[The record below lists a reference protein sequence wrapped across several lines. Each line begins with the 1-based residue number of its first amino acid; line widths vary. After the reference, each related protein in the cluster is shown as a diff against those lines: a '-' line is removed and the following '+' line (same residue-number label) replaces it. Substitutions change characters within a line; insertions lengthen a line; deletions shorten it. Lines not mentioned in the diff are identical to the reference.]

1 MLNFLL
7 EQQKFQVYW
16 FRRRL
21 QFGVPLQMPQ
31 MFFNLRNASRG
42 IPVTQEVKSSPCH
55 PRNSHQWH
63 KWNSHFFSR
72 YTFFAI
78 FFPVHCFHYLF
89 HYSFSRYTFFTICF
103 TILFP
108 GTLFSLFFFQ
118 VHFFHTF
125 FSLFFSLFFPG
136 TLFFTLFF
144 TFFFRAH
151 FFHTFFSLFFPDT
164 LFSDFKIVKKVYPY
178 EENALFFTSFD
189 CFPRKGTLFLLF
201 FTQILISK

>member
-1 MLNFLL
+1 M
-7 EQQKFQVYW
+7 EQQKFQVYLLVSKASAIW
-16 FRRRL
+16 SPASNAPN
-21 QFGVPLQMPQ
+21 V
-31 MFFNLRNASRG
+31 FFNLRNASRG

-108 GTLFSLFFFQ
+108 GTLFFTILFPGTLFSHFFFHYFFHYFFR
-118 VHFFHTF
+118 VHFFSHFFSLIFFRAHFFSHF
-125 FSLFFSLFFPG
+125 FSLFFSRY
-136 TLFFTLFF
+136 
-144 TFFFRAH
+144 TF
-151 FFHTFFSLFFPDT
+151 
-164 LFSDFKIVKKVYPY
+164 FSDFKIVKKVYPY
-178 EENALFFTSFD
+178 EENALFLTSFD

>member
-1 MLNFLL
+1 MNFLL
-7 EQQKFQVYW
+7 EQQKFQVYLLVSKASAIW
-16 FRRRL
+16 SPASNAPN
-21 QFGVPLQMPQ
+21 V
-31 MFFNLRNASRG
+31 FFNLRNASRG

-125 FSLFFSLFFPG
+125 FSLFFSLFFP
-136 TLFFTLFF
+136 FTLFF
-144 TFFFRAH
+144 TI
-151 FFHTFFSLFFPDT
+151 FFPGT
-164 LFSDFKIVKKVYPY
+164 LFSHF
-178 EENALFFTSFD
+178 FFTI
-189 CFPRKGTLFLLF
+189 F
-201 FTQILISK
+201 FQIHFFFWFQNSKKSVPLRGKCIFFY